1 MNIASPKL
9 KSHFD
14 YKKFVAPPYR
24 VLFLDFDYF
33 LQEPLI
39 NEFRRQGHEIITL
52 PFPEQ
57 ISVEETLQ
65 LILLS
70 SVECKPDAILTLNGM
85 GFDKK
90 GYIISVLSELA
101 LPVVIWYLDNHQFIG
116 PYFEDTAP
124 DWAIAFSY
132 EKALLKSLES
142 AGFQHAFYLPLATSQ
157 ALANSIPSRS
167 YRFLQDKI
175 TYVGSTFSATVNK
188 YHTPK
193 FEKIYHAWDPDF
205 SSLKQQHGRIDL
217 DAEFTQFRERFS
229 DVEDFRLFTAYV
241 TASEIRRHRAECLS
255 SLAAEPLVVFGSD
268 DWNNY
273 LPAQLVRPP
282 VDYKNDRSH
291 VYSNSAVNL
300 SFTALQQETAL
311 NQRYYDVPISGG
323 FLVGEWQES
332 LADHFALENEVV
344 YFRDNDE
351 LLDKTR
357 YYLHH
362 PAQREKIVKR
372 ARQRVLREHLMEHRV
387 GTMLNAIRQVC
398 L

>member
-1 MNIASPKL
+1 MTITSPKL
-9 KSHFD
+9 KSHFN

-24 VLFLDFDYF
+24 ILFLDFDYF

-39 NEFRRQGHEIITL
+39 SEFRRQGHEIITL

-57 ISVEETLQ
+57 ISVEETLK
-65 LILLS
+65 LMLLK
-70 SVECKPDAILTLNGM
+70 SVECKPDAIMTLNGM

-90 GYIISVLSELA
+90 GYTISVFSDLA

-116 PYFEDTAP
+116 PYFEDTVP

-142 AGFQHAFYLPLATSQ
+142 AGFQHTFYLPLATTQ
-157 ALANSIPSRS
+157 ALGNSPPSTS
-167 YRFLQDKI
+167 YEFLQDKI
-175 TYVGSTFSATVNK
+175 TYVGSTFSATVDK
-188 YHTPK
+188 YHSTE
-193 FEKIYHAWDPDF
+193 FERIYQAWNPDF
-205 SSLKQQHGRIDL
+205 SSLKQRRGRIDL
-217 DAEFTQFRERFS
+217 DAEFAQFKEQFT
-229 DVEDFRLFTAYV
+229 DIEKFRLFTAYV
-241 TASEIRRHRAECLS
+241 TAREIRRHRAERLS
-255 SLAAEPLVVFGSD
+255 SLTDEPLVVFGSE

-273 LPAQLVRPP
+273 LPAHLVRPP
-282 VDYKNDRSH
+282 VDYNTDRAH

-332 LADHFALENEVV
+332 LADHFALEREVV

-357 YYLHH
+357 YYLNH
-362 PAQREKIVKR
+362 PAEREKIVKQ
-372 ARQRVLREHLMEHRV
+372 ARQRVLHEHLMEHRV
-387 GTMLNAIRQVC
+387 STMLNAIRQVC